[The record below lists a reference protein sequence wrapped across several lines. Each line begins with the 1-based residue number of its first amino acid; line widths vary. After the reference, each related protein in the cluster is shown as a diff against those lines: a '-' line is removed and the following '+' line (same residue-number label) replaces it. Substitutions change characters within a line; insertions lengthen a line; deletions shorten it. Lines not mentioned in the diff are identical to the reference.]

1 MVCKLNQRVQ
11 ILRVFSSSVL
21 KWCLKIAI
29 LGSKRKNKEG
39 RHKGRW
45 WTFVN
50 LVLTNTDAIRSSLC
64 FRRDR
69 FCFAILGAIEKP
81 VSCRNNKLAFEY
93 NKPCLHWDPP
103 NPKHLKQLAKQ
114 EHTEENIK
122 PAKSFR
128 QNILLAGELHFW
140 DESVCLQIN
149 YFPNLYPVDFLDV
162 IESQALTPMIL

>member
-1 MVCKLNQRVQ
+1 M
-11 ILRVFSSSVL
+11 
-21 KWCLKIAI
+21 KIS
-29 LGSKRKNKEG
+29 LLSKRMKNKEE

-114 EHTEENIK
+114 EHTKENIK
-122 PAKSFR
+122 PVKIIQAKYFVGKK
-128 QNILLAGELHFW
+128 IIAFLWMKVTFW
-140 DESVCLQIN
+140 RHLV
-149 YFPNLYPVDFLDV
+149 VFLDA
-162 IESQALTPMIL
+162 IEYLTLTHATYKLKI

>member
-1 MVCKLNQRVQ
+1 MS
-11 ILRVFSSSVL
+11 ILSR
-21 KWCLKIAI
+21 
-29 LGSKRKNKEG
+29 RMKNKEE

-114 EHTEENIK
+114 EHTEENKK

-128 QNILLAGELHFW
+128 QNISLAGELHFYGRKCLFSDQLLFQSSSCW
-140 DESVCLQIN
+140 LFRCDWISSTDPYDFLIWHLQI
-149 YFPNLYPVDFLDV
+149 FFQTDIHF
-162 IESQALTPMIL
+162 SQ